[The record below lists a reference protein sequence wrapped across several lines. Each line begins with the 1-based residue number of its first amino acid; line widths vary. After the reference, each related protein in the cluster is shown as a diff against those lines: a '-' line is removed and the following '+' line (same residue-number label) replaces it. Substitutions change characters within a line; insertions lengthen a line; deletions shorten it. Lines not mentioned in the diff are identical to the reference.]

1 MKRLSIL
8 MIVAALAVSCSS
20 TDSDQ
25 PYGRRGGY
33 GGPRGDDGAAVA
45 ANRPLAGNLDMLPPT
60 DWWRQPMLADA
71 VRVTPDQVA
80 ALEKISQDQG
90 NDVSRIESDMTI
102 AVRDLRTQLDATQA
116 SSADII
122 TAGQRIRALRDSMF
136 DRQLNMLAAER
147 TVLSVDQWHTLQ
159 QQLQDRRQQRQ
170 NDYGYPRR
178 GGRGMGG
185 RGRWPGY
192 GVPNLP

>member
-1 MKRLSIL
+1 MKRLVML
-8 MIVAALAVSCSS
+8 AIVSVLAVSCSS

-33 GGPRGDDGAAVA
+33 GGYGDGGSYV
-45 ANRPLAGNLDMLPPT
+45 ANRPATGALDMLPPA
-60 DWWRQPMLADA
+60 DWWRQPVLADA
-71 VRVTPDQVA
+71 VRLTPDQVSS
-80 ALEKISQDQG
+80 LERISQDQD
-90 NDVSRIESDMTI
+90 NDLSRIESDMTI
-102 AVRDLRTQLDATQA
+102 AVRDFRTQLDAPQPT
-116 SSADII
+116 SADIV
-122 TAGQRIRALRDSMF
+122 TAGARVRALRDSMF
-136 DRQLNMLAAER
+136 DKQLSMLAAER
-147 TVLSVDQWHTLQ
+147 AVLTLDQWHTLQ

-192 GVPNLP
+192 